1 MKNITRWVSTLV
13 ARFTLLAQ
21 LGVFLAERAS
31 GAEYWPLGYVTA
43 LVTGE
48 TNRALYLRP
57 KRVSAIWT
65 KIPGAQQQQYIRI
78 SIATGGQMRLNV
90 IYGKVNVRRCVSA
103 VLPDERGTRML

>member
-1 MKNITRWVSTLV
+1 MKNITRWVSTLI

-21 LGVFLAERAS
+21 LRVFLAERAS

-65 KIPGAQQQQYIRI
+65 KIPGAQQQQEQYIRI
-78 SIATGGQMRLNV
+78 NITTGGQRRLNV
-90 IYGKVNVRRCVSA
+90 IYGKVNALWVSSS
-103 VLPDERGTRML
+103 PR